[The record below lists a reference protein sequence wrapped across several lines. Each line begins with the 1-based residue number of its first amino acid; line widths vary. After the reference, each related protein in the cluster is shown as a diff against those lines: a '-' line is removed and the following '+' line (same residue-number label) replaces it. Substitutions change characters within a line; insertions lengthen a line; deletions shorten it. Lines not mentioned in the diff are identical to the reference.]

1 MRSETL
7 LRLAVLGAVLMAL
20 SGCDSLR
27 REAGMTKQSPDEFA
41 VVTKAPLIIP
51 PDFNLHPPAP
61 GAPPLNQEGPTDT
74 AQTALFNSSDPQT
87 VAAGMGGNL
96 TLGERM
102 LLANA
107 GVQNADPAIRAELQA
122 DGRNSAAAA
131 DQSFTDRVLSGSLS
145 ARTDAKP
152 AAKPAPATAPKKD
165 SGGWFDWL

>member
-1 MRSETL
+1 MRSETV
-7 LRLAVLGAVLMAL
+7 LRLAIVGTALLAL
-20 SGCDSLR
+20 SACDTLR

-61 GAPPLNQEGPTDT
+61 GAPPLNQQGPTDS

-102 LLANA
+102 LLEKRRSLPGPPARA
-107 GVQNADPAIRAELQA
+107 VSGEQECVAFDALHGLPGRIERGEGACHLVGV
-122 DGRNSAAAA
+122 
-131 DQSFTDRVLSGSLS
+131 V
-145 ARTDAKP
+145 
-152 AAKPAPATAPKKD
+152 
-165 SGGWFDWL
+165 

>member
-1 MRSETL
+1 MRSEAF
-7 LRLAVLGAVLMAL
+7 LRLAVLGAALLAL
-20 SGCDSLR
+20 SACDTLR
-27 REAGMTKQSPDEFA
+27 REAGLTKQAPDEFA

-74 AQTALFNSSDPQT
+74 AETALFNSSDPQT

-122 DGRNSAAAA
+122 DERNSAAAA
-131 DQSFTDRVLSGSLS
+131 DQSFT
-145 ARTDAKP
+145 
-152 AAKPAPATAPKKD
+152 
-165 SGGWFDWL
+165 

>member
-1 MRSETL
+1 MRSKLIVTML
-7 LRLAVLGAVLMAL
+7 LASAACVVL

-27 REAGMTKQSPDEFA
+27 REAGLTKQSPDEFA

-107 GVQNADPAIRAELQA
+107 GVQNADPSIRAELQA
-122 DGRNSAAAA
+122 DARTSAAAA
-131 DQSFTDRVLSGSLS
+131 DQSFTDRVLSGSLT
-145 ARTDAKP
+145 ARADAKP
-152 AAKPAPATAPKKD
+152 GQPAPAPKKD
-165 SGGWFDWL
+165 SGGWFDWF

>member
-7 LRLAVLGAVLMAL
+7 FRVTVLGATLLAL
-20 SGCDSLR
+20 PGCDSLR

-96 TLGERM
+96 SLGERM

-107 GVQNADPAIRAELQA
+107 GAQNADPTIRAELQA
-122 DGRNSAAAA
+122 DSRNSAAAA
-131 DQSFTDRVLSGSLS
+131 DQSFTDRILSGSLS

-152 AAKPAPATAPKKD
+152 AAKPVAPKKE

>member
-1 MRSETL
+1 MSMFEYRKSL
-7 LRLAVLGAVLMAL
+7 LCGSALLLAGL
-20 SGCDSLR
+20 SLTGCDSIR
-27 REAGMTKQSPDEFA
+27 DAAGITKQPPDEFA

-96 TLGERM
+96 TMGERM

-107 GVQNADPAIRAELQA
+107 GAQNNDPSIRAELQA
-122 DGRNSAAAA
+122 DA
-131 DQSFTDRVLSGSLS
+131 
-145 ARTDAKP
+145 
-152 AAKPAPATAPKKD
+152 
-165 SGGWFDWL
+165 